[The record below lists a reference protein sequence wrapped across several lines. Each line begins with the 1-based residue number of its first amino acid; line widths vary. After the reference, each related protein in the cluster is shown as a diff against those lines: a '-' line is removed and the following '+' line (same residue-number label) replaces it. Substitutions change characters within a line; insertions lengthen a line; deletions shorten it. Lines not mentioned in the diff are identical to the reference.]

1 LQVWKTQSC
10 YILLLTTQFPT
21 NAILASISIED
32 LIYISSIGEFMNKK
46 KTALV
51 AMIFMVALSLAAV
64 AAISFATSA
73 SAVGRPSVS
82 FCRSGP
88 CAQETHPTPE
98 EHPGPP
104 P

>member
-1 LQVWKTQSC
+1 
-10 YILLLTTQFPT
+10 
-21 NAILASISIED
+21 
-32 LIYISSIGEFMNKK
+32 MNSK

-51 AMIFMVALSLAAV
+51 AMVFMVALSLAAIAV
-64 AAISFATSA
+64 VSFAASA

-88 CAQETHPTPE
+88 CARESHPTPE

-104 P
+104 A